1 MAIPT
6 QRQLEWADMEVGV
19 IIHCLMDV
27 YNPDFTD
34 IFSRE
39 VRTHMPP
46 SIFDPKH
53 LDTDQWIAAAKAA
66 GARYAVLVA
75 NHCTGFS
82 LWPTDVNDYSVKS
95 SPWKDGKGDIVAD
108 FIASCKKYDI
118 KPGLYYSTGANGYYG
133 INDADCK
140 LSPEEYRKYSINVE
154 RQLTELWTRYG
165 ELFEIWFDGGIMP
178 LEKGGPD
185 CAGLLERYQ
194 PNALCFQG
202 PRSHA
207 HNLRW
212 VGNELGL
219 APENCWSATN
229 RGEWAFDGTF
239 DNEEAGVGD
248 PDGRCWMPAETDM
261 GNRRKDAFGGGWAW
275 KAGEED
281 KVYTTD
287 ELIDCY
293 CRSVGRNS
301 NLLIGMAINSDGIFE
316 DAAQF
321 EAFGKRVS
329 ELFGNAKVSTEGE
342 GGRISLKLPDDTCNY
357 VVIRE
362 DISRGHSVRGF
373 RLLLD
378 GREIYKS
385 QCIGHKR
392 IVPVPGLSGNE
403 LTLEITNC
411 AGDVV
416 IKELSVC

>member
-1 MAIPT
+1 
-6 QRQLEWADMEVGV
+6 
-19 IIHCLMDV
+19 
-27 YNPDFTD
+27 
-34 IFSRE
+34 
-39 VRTHMPP
+39 
-46 SIFDPKH
+46 
-53 LDTDQWIAAAKAA
+53 
-66 GARYAVLVA
+66 
-75 NHCTGFS
+75 
-82 LWPTDVNDYSVKS
+82 
-95 SPWKDGKGDIVAD
+95 
-108 FIASCKKYDI
+108 
-118 KPGLYYSTGANGYYG
+118 
-133 INDADCK
+133 
-140 LSPEEYRKYSINVE
+140 
-154 RQLTELWTRYG
+154 
-165 ELFEIWFDGGIMP
+165 MP

-329 ELFGNAKVSTEGE
+329 ELFGNAKASTEGE
-342 GGRISLKLPDDTCNY
+342 GERISLKLPDDTCNY

-385 QCIGHKR
+385 R
-392 IVPVPGLSGNE
+392 
-403 LTLEITNC
+403 
-411 AGDVV
+411 A
-416 IKELSVC
+416 